1 MVDEPAGPGFPN
13 NHMETVDVP
22 IASASDQWPIEG
34 SFVELARRSS
44 MTRISQIGPAV
55 VVAVTLVAALFA
67 GPSTI
72 RGVVNASTRADI
84 AKASARLQDGN
95 VLEAI
100 SQAQRDIAIVVEP
113 SVVHVSSQGSVDAG
127 SRFGKFAST
136 GSGWIWDEQGHVVTN
151 AHVVEAADRIEIQL
165 HDGEVREAQI
175 IGLDLR
181 SDIAVVKIEAGN
193 LIPSIRGESRSVRQG
208 DVAFAFGS
216 PFDFRFSMSSGIVSG
231 LGRAAGLDDID
242 YENFIQVD
250 AAINPGNSGGPLT
263 DTRGRVIGMNTAI
276 ATGRGNTVGQ
286 GQFAGIGLAI
296 PMSQISTVVEQIIET
311 GEVQKG
317 FLGVGLAE
325 VSLMA
330 GVRGGISR
338 EMMDAI
344 LKQYDGEGVCV
355 TRVEPGYP
363 AAMAGIEAGDV
374 IEKVDGRRVRG
385 LEQLKS
391 MISSGRPGD
400 VVTLDVWSIDS
411 ERGVPGYR
419 SVDVTLGELDPIMS
433 SPAAQ
438 QLRAMGLLELATS
451 TPDRAAAQG
460 VEFRAGVI
468 ILKTD
473 ERSRLGSLFPA
484 GTILIEGGGRVIAS
498 YDELLARFDRAL
510 QAGRGMR
517 SLGFQITAIQPDGER
532 VTVEL

>member
-1 MVDEPAGPGFPN
+1 M
-13 NHMETVDVP
+13 
-22 IASASDQWPIEG
+22 
-34 SFVELARRSS
+34 
-44 MTRISQIGPAV
+44 
-55 VVAVTLVAALFA
+55 
-67 GPSTI
+67 
-72 RGVVNASTRADI
+72 
-84 AKASARLQDGN
+84 
-95 VLEAI
+95 
-100 SQAQRDIAIVVEP
+100 
-113 SVVHVSSQGSVDAG
+113 
-127 SRFGKFAST
+127 
-136 GSGWIWDEQGHVVTN
+136 
-151 AHVVEAADRIEIQL
+151 
-165 HDGEVREAQI
+165 
-175 IGLDLR
+175 
-181 SDIAVVKIEAGN
+181 
-193 LIPSIRGESRSVRQG
+193 
-208 DVAFAFGS
+208 
-216 PFDFRFSMSSGIVSG
+216 
-231 LGRAAGLDDID
+231 
-242 YENFIQVD
+242 D

-451 TPDRAAAQG
+451 TPDRAAVQG

>member
-1 MVDEPAGPGFPN
+1 
-13 NHMETVDVP
+13 
-22 IASASDQWPIEG
+22 
-34 SFVELARRSS
+34 
-44 MTRISQIGPAV
+44 
-55 VVAVTLVAALFA
+55 
-67 GPSTI
+67 
-72 RGVVNASTRADI
+72 
-84 AKASARLQDGN
+84 
-95 VLEAI
+95 
-100 SQAQRDIAIVVEP
+100 
-113 SVVHVSSQGSVDAG
+113 
-127 SRFGKFAST
+127 
-136 GSGWIWDEQGHVVTN
+136 
-151 AHVVEAADRIEIQL
+151 
-165 HDGEVREAQI
+165 
-175 IGLDLR
+175 
-181 SDIAVVKIEAGN
+181 
-193 LIPSIRGESRSVRQG
+193 
-208 DVAFAFGS
+208 
-216 PFDFRFSMSSGIVSG
+216 
-231 LGRAAGLDDID
+231 
-242 YENFIQVD
+242 
-250 AAINPGNSGGPLT
+250 
-263 DTRGRVIGMNTAI
+263 
-276 ATGRGNTVGQ
+276 
-286 GQFAGIGLAI
+286 
-296 PMSQISTVVEQIIET
+296 MSQISTVVEQIIET

-510 QAGRGMR
+510 QGGRGMR

>member
-1 MVDEPAGPGFPN
+1 MN
-13 NHMETVDVP
+13 
-22 IASASDQWPIEG
+22 
-34 SFVELARRSS
+34 
-44 MTRISQIGPAV
+44 RISQLGPAA
-55 VVAVTLVAALFA
+55 VVAGTLVAALFA
-67 GPSTI
+67 GPATI

-100 SQAQRDIAIVVEP
+100 SLAQRDIAIVVEP
-113 SVVHVSSQGSVDAG
+113 SVVHVSSQGSVDVG

-136 GSGWIWDEQGHVVTN
+136 GSGWLWDEKGHVVTN

-165 HDGEVREAQI
+165 HDGEVRQGRV

-181 SDIAVVKIEAGN
+181 SDIAVVKVEEGN
-193 LIPSIRGESRSVRQG
+193 LIPAIRGESRGVRQG
-208 DVAFAFGS
+208 DIAFAFGS

-296 PMSQISTVVEQIIET
+296 PMSQITTVVEQIIET

-325 VSLMA
+325 ASRL
-330 GVRGGISR
+330 GGMRNGLPR
-338 EMMDAI
+338 EMMEAI
-344 LKQYDGEGVCV
+344 QDQYDGEGIVV

-363 AAMAGIEAGDV
+363 AAMAGIEPGDV
-374 IEKVDGRRVRG
+374 IERVDGRRVRG

-400 VVTLDVWSIDS
+400 VVTLEVWSIVPAT
-411 ERGVPGYR
+411 GVAGSRP
-419 SVDVTLGELDPIMS
+419 VDVTLGELDPIMS

-438 QLRAMGLLELATS
+438 NLRLLGLEELATS
-451 TPDRAAAQG
+451 TPERAAAVG
-460 VEFRAGVI
+460 VEFQPGVI
-468 ILKTD
+468 VLKSD
-473 ERSRLGSLFPA
+473 ERSRLGGLFST
-484 GTILIEGGGRVIAS
+484 GTIIVEGAGRSIAS

-510 QAGRGMR
+510 QAGGSMR
-517 SLGFQITAIQPDGER
+517 SLGFQVTAIRPDGER